1 MLEDII
7 TIPCIGNLWL
17 QTPEVNLD
25 TLAAAISKDFGHEN
39 FVTTFKS
46 EATKQFGSAWVW
58 LVVDKSGKLQVT
70 STQNQDNPLMK
81 KRSYSRNS
89 HFSFDLG
96 TCLLSWLSIPKK
108 KLHRFFFQC
117 NQLAQN
123 RENYEAAFRKKY

>member
-1 MLEDII
+1 
-7 TIPCIGNLWL
+7 
-17 QTPEVNLD
+17 
-25 TLAAAISKDFGHEN
+25 LAAAISKDFGSYEN

-81 KRSYSRNS
+81 TLL
-89 HFSFDLG
+89 FQELPFWLGFMG

-108 KLHRFFFQC
+108 IT
-117 NQLAQN
+117 
-123 RENYEAAFRKKY
+123 

>member
-7 TIPCIGNLWL
+7 TILYWKSMAPNTGGKPI
-17 QTPEVNLD
+17 D
-25 TLAAAISKDFGHEN
+25 TLAAAISKDFCSYEN

-46 EATKQFGSAWVW
+46 EATKQFGSAWV

-81 KRSYSRNS
+81 NA
-89 HFSFDLG
+89 LIPGTPILALMG

-123 RENYEAAFRKKY
+123 SREL